1 VTTIFRSLQEVP
13 GNFGRSV
20 VTVGNFDGVHCGHRA
35 VLAEVVASARQKN
48 ASAVAITFT
57 PHPAQVIRP
66 DKAPKLLTPD
76 AVKLELLSATGLDAV
91 LLLNFDDALRHTS
104 AEDFVRTVLR
114 DCLHAVEVHEGDN
127 FHFGYGGQGSVG
139 GLREL
144 GERFG
149 FHTVVSPPSLF
160 LGQPIS
166 SSRVRECLD
175 TGELREARHLLG
187 RSFSVHSNLAH
198 GRGYG
203 TRYTVPTMNLAAYD
217 GLLPRY
223 GVYVTEL
230 TVRNPSQPPIKFES
244 VTNIGVRPTF
254 GADSFAVESHILN
267 FIPLEVSD
275 ATELE
280 VTFHLR
286 LRDERKFPDAD
297 ALKTQIA
304 KDVKQARRW
313 FRLRSALQGR

>member
-1 VTTIFRSLQEVP
+1 MKIFRSLDDVP
-13 GNFGRSV
+13 ADFGPCV

-35 VLAEVVASARQKN
+35 VLAEVIASARAN
-48 ASAVAITFT
+48 RASSVAVTFT
-57 PHPAQVIRP
+57 PHPTQVVRP

-76 AVKLELLSATGLDAV
+76 AVKLELLSATGLDA
-91 LLLNFDDALRHTS
+91 LLLLQFDDALRHTS

-149 FHTVVSPPSLF
+149 FSTVVSPPSMF
-160 LGQPIS
+160 MGTPIS
-166 SSRVRECLD
+166 SSRVRDCL
-175 TGELREARHLLG
+175 TRGNLREARHLLG
-187 RSFSVHSNLAH
+187 RSFSVQSTLAE

-203 TRYTVPTMNLAAYD
+203 TRYTVPTMNLAAYN

-230 TVRNPSQPPIKFES
+230 TVHNPSQPAIVFES

-254 GADSFAVESHILN
+254 GQDSFAVESHILN
-267 FIPLEVSD
+267 FTPLDVSE

-286 LRDERKFPDAD
+286 LRDEQKFPDAA
-297 ALKTQIA
+297 ALKAQIQA
-304 KDVKQARRW
+304 DVKRAQRW
-313 FRLRSALQGR
+313 FRLRVSLSS